1 MGTSPSA
8 GGAAEERGVAGIGTA
23 VKEGRG
29 TEQGGTARMK
39 ASKAKQRERER
50 ENSQNPYRKK

>member
-8 GGAAEERGVAGIGTA
+8 GGAAEEGGVVGIRTA

-29 TEQGGTARMK
+29 REQGGTARK
-39 ASKAKQRERER
+39 ASKAKQSER
-50 ENSQNPYRKK
+50 ENSQNPYRKT

>member
-1 MGTSPSA
+1 MGRSPSA
-8 GGAAEERGVAGIGTA
+8 GGAAEEGGVAGIGRA

-29 TEQGGTARMK
+29 GEQGGTARRK
-39 ASKAKQRERER
+39 ASRAKESQR